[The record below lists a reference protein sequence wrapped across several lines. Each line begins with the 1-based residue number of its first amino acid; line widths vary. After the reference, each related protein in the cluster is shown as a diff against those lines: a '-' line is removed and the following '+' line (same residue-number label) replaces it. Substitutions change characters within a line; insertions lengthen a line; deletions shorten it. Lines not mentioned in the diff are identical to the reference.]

1 MKKPLGR
8 VFGAL
13 VLLLAGCLP
22 LAAQTTGSIRGV
34 VGTGGTALPG
44 VTVEAK
50 SPSLQGSRT
59 TVTDGE
65 GRFNLTLLPPGT
77 YTITATLEGF
87 APRRQT
93 LSLGLGQAATLN
105 VDLIQAKTESVTVT
119 AETAVVATEDSAIGR
134 NMDAKTFEA
143 LPTGRNYATV
153 AQLDAGVGTDGSDT
167 RQKSITVYGSTGL
180 ENTYLVDGANT
191 TGVEFGSQGKTL
203 NFEFIQEVEFKSG
216 GYEAEFGHATGGI
229 LNVVTKSGG
238 NSYHG
243 DGFGYF
249 NTASLQANSKH
260 VESQT
265 PDGITLGFSNED
277 YGADIGGFILKDSL
291 WFFGAYDRVTNSLN
305 REVTI
310 GPTSGETA
318 NLKSSGNLYSAK
330 LTWHLNDS
338 NTVIGSVFGDP
349 TTDTGAIGQLI
360 GPGTTYNGTTDVGGT
375 DWGLRYEGIFG
386 SNWLL
391 TAQGGSHVET
401 ASHLPGIGGN
411 QFAYQDTTGDVV
423 TAYGGFGGVSGNGQ
437 WDNKKFTRD
446 AAVLTG
452 SYLLANHDIKV
463 GFDWERVSAN
473 VLRNFSGAT
482 PDSGGQ
488 LVQILNPLEEGGS
501 PIYSHIFFASLN
513 STVDNP
519 VSAPLQANPA
529 QYVYS
534 AFAQDSWKVLPN
546 LTINAGLRWEQ
557 QIIQGASYTGPEGS
571 LVQGPLTTY
580 ININHFSPRVGVSWD
595 FLNDGKTKLFAS
607 YGDFVESIP
616 MDMNIRSLNGERDAT
631 TFNFDPTSAVPAQEL
646 VDAGYPTALKGSAVN
661 QIDPL
666 LSTEYLQEVVVGVER
681 QVGDWNFGLQG
692 MYRSIRSVVEDTCVP
707 VDVCDNYAFFNPG
720 HSTVVPCP
728 PDFAYPCYNGQAFP
742 QAQRYFRAIQFT
754 AQKRLSDRWFLYAS
768 YLYSTLKGNF
778 DGSFRAIGGFN
789 AKDPNITDDF
799 DYPEF
804 TVNSSGN
811 LTLDRPQQA
820 KVQAAYVFPFNL
832 TTSVS
837 AYYLSGAPLSKIGWW
852 DGYGGPE
859 LFLAPRGSEGRS
871 PSLYEVDMH
880 FDYGLGLGPVTVH
893 ILADAFNLL
902 NRQAATQIDQVW
914 ANQQVDNE
922 SPTPTNAHYGQPN
935 TYQQART
942 LRLGFRVSF

>member
-1 MKKPLGR
+1 MIKPLGR
-8 VFGAL
+8 TFGAL
-13 VLLLAGCLP
+13 VLLLAGCLS
-22 LAAQTTGSIRGV
+22 LSAQTTGSIRGV

-44 VTVEAK
+44 VTVEAR

-77 YTITATLEGF
+77 YTISATLEGF
-87 APRRQT
+87 APKRQT
-93 LSLGLGQAATLN
+93 LTLGLGQSATLN
-105 VDLIQAKTESVTVT
+105 MDLVQTKTESVTVT
-119 AETAVVATEDSAIGR
+119 AEAPTVATEESAIGR
-134 NMDAKTFEA
+134 NMDAKVFEA

-277 YGADIGGFILKDSL
+277 YGADIGGFVLKDSL

-310 GPTSGETA
+310 GSTSGETA
-318 NLKSSGNLYSAK
+318 NLKSSSNLYSAK

-386 SNWLL
+386 SNWLV

-401 ASHLPGIGGN
+401 ASHLPGVGGN

-437 WDNKKFTRD
+437 WDDKKFTRD

-482 PDSGGQ
+482 LGSGGQ
-488 LVQILNPLEEGGS
+488 LVQILNPLEGDTR

-513 STVDNP
+513 STVEDP
-519 VSAPLQANPA
+519 LSAPLQANPA
-529 QYVYS
+529 QYIYS

-546 LTINAGLRWEQ
+546 LTINAGVRWEQ
-557 QIIQGASYTGPEGS
+557 QLIQGASYTGAEGS

-631 TFNFDPTSAVPAQEL
+631 TFNFDPVSAVPASEL
-646 VDAGYPTALKGSAVN
+646 EAAGYPTALKGSAVN
-661 QIDPL
+661 AIDPL
-666 LSTEYLQEVVVGVER
+666 LSTEYMQEVVVGVER

-692 MYRSIRSVVEDTCVP
+692 MYRSIRSVIEDTCIP
-707 VDVCDNYAFFNPG
+707 VDVCDNYGFFNPG
-720 HSTVVPCP
+720 HSSIVPCP
-728 PDFAYPCYNGQAFP
+728 PDFSFPCYNGQAFP
-742 QAQRYFRAIQFT
+742 QAQRYFRGIQFT
-754 AQKRLSDRWFLYAS
+754 AQKRLSDRWFVYAS

-804 TVNSSGN
+804 VVNSSGN

-837 AYYLSGAPLSKIGWW
+837 AYYLSGAPLSKVGWW

-880 FDYGLGLGPVTVH
+880 LDYGLGLGPVTVH

-914 ANQQVDNE
+914 ANQQIDNT